1 MQTNQFW
8 YGLIIFML
16 GALSSFFLTPKVI
29 KLCQVFGW
37 VDQPSERKIHSRPIA
52 RAGGIAIFISFWL
65 IVTIMYLADSQSLTF
80 VKEKIWGIDKNL
92 LGVFVGASILFLSGL
107 WDDIKG
113 LKPGVKILFQT
124 FGGLALVLFGIKIH
138 WFANP
143 LGGLNI
149 ELGWWT
155 YLFVPLWIVLIVNVV
170 NWLDGADGLATGVG
184 FIATVV
190 LAFLSL
196 APYVH
201 QISTAI
207 LALVL
212 AGALLGFLIFNFNPA
227 KIFMGDSGSQFLGFM
242 LATFAIVS
250 GGKLFTAALVLGLP
264 ILDAFWVIARRI
276 LNKKTPWTADRMHL
290 HHRFLDVGFSQRQ
303 TVLIMYAISA
313 IFGMIALT
321 TKTAGKLQA
330 MFGLMLLMAAIATF
344 LFSMKFIRSKK
355 DVR

>member
-1 MQTNQFW
+1 
-8 YGLIIFML
+8 ML
-16 GALSSFFLTPKVI
+16 GFLSSFFLTPKII
-29 KLCQVFGW
+29 KFCRAFNLT
-37 VDQPSERKIHSRPIA
+37 DQPSERKIHQKPTA

-65 IVTIMYLADSQSLTF
+65 IISIMYLADPGSLRF
-80 VKEKIWGIDKNL
+80 VPSKIVGIDKNL
-92 LGVFVGASILFLSGL
+92 LGVFIGALILFLSGL

-124 FGGLALVLFGIKIH
+124 AGGVALVLFGVKIN

-149 ELGWWT
+149 EIGAWT
-155 YLFVPLWIVLIVNVV
+155 YIFVPLWVVLIVNVV
-170 NWLDGADGLATGVG
+170 NWLDGVDGLATGVG
-184 FIATVV
+184 FIASLV

-196 APYVH
+196 APYVN
-201 QISTAI
+201 QASTAI

-212 AGALLGFLIFNFNPA
+212 AGTLFGFLIFNFNPA

-264 ILDAFWVIARRI
+264 ILDALWVIVRRI
-276 LNKKTPWTADRMHL
+276 ANKKTPWVADRLHL
-290 HHRFLDVGFSQRQ
+290 HHRFLDAGFSQRQ
-303 TVLIMYAISA
+303 TVIIMYAISA

-321 TKTAGKLQA
+321 TRTEGKVQA
-330 MFGLMLLMAAIATF
+330 ALCLLILTIA
-344 LFSMKFIRSKK
+344 LGAWLVVKK
-355 DVR
+355 IKITKQIQNNAR